1 MLFCT
6 MKPETSKLDKGFDLV
21 LLTFDELDASDLH
34 LPYILG
40 KCLVLGESNF
50 F

>member
-21 LLTFDELDASDLH
+21 LLTFDELDTSDLH